1 MKRTA
6 TMQALDE
13 YAKKLTKKQ
22 VTMLYEQKMSKKYSK
37 KIYEAADDFVEYEF
51 YLDSY
56 LIADLGMTM
65 EEVIE
70 EVRAELGN
78 EIRISESTT
87 GLNFKTSDSG
97 LYDELLVLLEDMG
110 VEPGTISDLVDRRY
124 LNDTDY

>member
-22 VTMLYEQKMSKKYSK
+22 VTMVYEQKMSKKYSK